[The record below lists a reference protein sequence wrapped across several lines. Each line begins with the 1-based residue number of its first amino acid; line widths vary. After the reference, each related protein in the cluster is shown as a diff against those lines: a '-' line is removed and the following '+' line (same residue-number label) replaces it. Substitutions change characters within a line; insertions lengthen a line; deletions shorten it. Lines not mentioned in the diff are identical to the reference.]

1 MSARAQQSSSND
13 KLPMC
18 DHCDFLLFSNNNII
32 IIIGDGGCTSAEI
45 SGEEGFHSCEAGGHQ
60 GPGGAR

>member
-1 MSARAQQSSSND
+1 MHNN
-13 KLPMC
+13 
-18 DHCDFLLFSNNNII
+18 HCQVINFQCVIITIFFYSLI